1 MMRRTLPGLLILML
15 LLSPLQ
21 AKAGLPLDTIKEHV
35 NSVLDVLRNPALQGE
50 ANKEAKEQ
58 KIESIANQMFD
69 YVALSRLTLGRSW
82 RDFNKEQQKEFVSLY
97 RTILKKAY
105 MDKILTY
112 TDEKVVFDKEMMLAE
127 NKAEV
132 QTRIITKSADI
143 PISYRMYLK
152 DGQWRVYDVIVEGIS
167 LVQNYRTQFREILA
181 NNPPEEV
188 LKILRQKTGEAQSE
202 KSQ

>member
-15 LLSPLQ
+15 LLSPIQ

-181 NNPPEEV
+181 NNTPEEV
-188 LKILRQKTGEAQSE
+188 LKILRQKTGEA
-202 KSQ
+202 

>member
-15 LLSPLQ
+15 LLSPIQ

-188 LKILRQKTGEAQSE
+188 LKILRQKTGEA
-202 KSQ
+202 